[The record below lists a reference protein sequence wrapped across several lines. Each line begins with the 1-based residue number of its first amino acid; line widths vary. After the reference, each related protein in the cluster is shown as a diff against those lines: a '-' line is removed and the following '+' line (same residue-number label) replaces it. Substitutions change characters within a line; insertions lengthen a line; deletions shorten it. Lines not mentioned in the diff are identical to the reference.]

1 MPTTYTADKAASTY
15 PARAGIGLNSQWSS
29 YTVAANLAA
38 SDVFEMF
45 RVPSGATI
53 LHVCL
58 SSSDLDDGTQL
69 VYDVGD
75 GSDVDRFIDGSTIGQ
90 AGGVTVGFLSSH
102 INGHLY
108 QYSAEDTMDILVAT
122 APQTPVAEGTI
133 ELSAI
138 YSLQN

>member
-1 MPTTYTADKAASTY
+1 MATFTSDKAASTY
-15 PARAGIGLNSQWSS
+15 PARAGVGLNSQWTS
-29 YTVAANLAA
+29 YSITAAPALN
-38 SDVFEMF
+38 DVFEMF

-58 SSSDLDDGTQL
+58 SSSDLDDGAAL

-75 GSDVDRFIDGSTIGQ
+75 GSDTDRFIDGSTIGQ
-90 AGGVTVGFLSSH
+90 AGGVQNGFLSSS

-108 QYSAEDTMDILVAT
+108 QYTAEDTMDVLIQVG
-122 APQTPVAEGTI
+122 PGTPVATGTL

-138 YSLQN
+138 YSMQN